1 MKSASFLP
9 LQADNNSSVGRGCRR
24 AATREDARP
33 TKAISNRKSKIVN
46 FHIMHKASKKTMPA
60 TKSTTPTQQRL
71 WLMYPPKLIKKPFI
85 WEVGHKFK
93 VVTNIRQASVTD
105 EIGIVCLE
113 LDGKRDEV
121 KAAIKWLEKQG
132 VNVEPVEIG
141 VIAG

>member
-1 MKSASFLP
+1 MATIKKKITVTKP
-9 LQADNNSSVGRGCRR
+9 NSPV
-24 AATREDARP
+24 
-33 TKAISNRKSKIVN
+33 
-46 FHIMHKASKKTMPA
+46 
-60 TKSTTPTQQRL
+60 QQRL

-93 VVTNIRQASVTD
+93 ITTNIRQASVTD

-113 LDGKRDEV
+113 LDGPRDEV
-121 KAAIKWLEKQG
+121 KAAIKWLEKSG

>member
-1 MKSASFLP
+1 M
-9 LQADNNSSVGRGCRR
+9 
-24 AATREDARP
+24 AT
-33 TKAISNRKSKIVN
+33 KKKVSKSKPN
-46 FHIMHKASKKTMPA
+46 ASV
-60 TKSTTPTQQRL
+60 QQRL

-113 LDGKRDEV
+113 LDGSRSEV
-121 KAAIKWLEKQG
+121 DAAIQWLEKGG

>member
-1 MKSASFLP
+1 M
-9 LQADNNSSVGRGCRR
+9 
-24 AATREDARP
+24 ATPKKKFTA
-33 TKAISNRKSKIVN
+33 TKANAPV
-46 FHIMHKASKKTMPA
+46 
-60 TKSTTPTQQRL
+60 QQRL

-93 VVTNIRQASVTD
+93 IVTNIRQASVTD

-113 LDGKRDEV
+113 LDGTRTEV
-121 KAAIKWLEKQG
+121 DRAIKWLEKGG

>member
-1 MKSASFLP
+1 MAKKKLP
-9 LQADNNSSVGRGCRR
+9 
-24 AATREDARP
+24 T
-33 TKAISNRKSKIVN
+33 
-46 FHIMHKASKKTMPA
+46 

-93 VVTNIRQASVTD
+93 ITTNIRQASVTD

>member
-1 MKSASFLP
+1 MAKKKI
-9 LQADNNSSVGRGCRR
+9 
-24 AATREDARP
+24 AATKP
-33 TKAISNRKSKIVN
+33 NSQV
-46 FHIMHKASKKTMPA
+46 
-60 TKSTTPTQQRL
+60 QQRL

-93 VVTNIRQASVTD
+93 VTTNIRQASVTD

-113 LDGKRDEV
+113 LDGKRAEV
-121 KAAIKWLEKQG
+121 DRAIAWLEKNG